1 MLKKIKFN
9 KYDNQRTNTTLK
21 MLYLSELNSVNW
33 WEIDKFCIKES
44 LYETPVLNMTS
55 KEFYYHYIKKFCN
68 NVSEVK

>member
-1 MLKKIKFN
+1 
-9 KYDNQRTNTTLK
+9 

-44 LYETPVLNMTS
+44 LYETPVLNMTH
-55 KEFYYHYIKKFCN
+55 KEFYNNYIKKFCN